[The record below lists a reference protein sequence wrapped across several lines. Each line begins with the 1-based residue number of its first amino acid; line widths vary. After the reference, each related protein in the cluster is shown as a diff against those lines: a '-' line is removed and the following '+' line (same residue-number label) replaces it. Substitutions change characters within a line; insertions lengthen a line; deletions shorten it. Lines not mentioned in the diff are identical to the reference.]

1 MSPSAAVKTV
11 ATIEPPAVRV
21 GWLAE
26 TTRRN
31 RFMPIPPED
40 AMFVGDGDY
49 RAIGAEFLRHSV
61 EIGGLRPHARVLDIG
76 CGIGRLAVPLTQ
88 YIDLERGTYDGIDP
102 VKSGIDWCTGTI
114 TPAYSNFRFQHLDIR
129 HPIYNPAGAIDG
141 AAVTLP
147 FAEASMDFVTLISV
161 ATHLPASELQRY
173 AHEVA
178 RVLAPGGTTMLTAF
192 VMVPN
197 PAAAFDNGATRLN
210 FARNGET
217 RQWHIDAAN
226 PLGAVALDDGVIE
239 DITQAAG
246 LEVRRKALGHWR
258 GRAAAHYQDIFII
271 GHRQGLR

>member
-1 MSPSAAVKTV
+1 
-11 ATIEPPAVRV
+11 
-21 GWLAE
+21 
-26 TTRRN
+26 
-31 RFMPIPPED
+31 MPIPPED